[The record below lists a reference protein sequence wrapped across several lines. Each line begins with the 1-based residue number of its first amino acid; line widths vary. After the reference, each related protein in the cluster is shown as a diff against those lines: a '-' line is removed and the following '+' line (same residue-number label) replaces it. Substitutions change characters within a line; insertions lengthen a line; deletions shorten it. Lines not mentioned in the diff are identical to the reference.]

1 MSKKGAA
8 AGAVPDAWDDDWVK
22 AADTP
27 PAAQTTATTSGSAP
41 KLSKAERRAQHL
53 EQQKQLWDS
62 AENPARFHWLETQGV
77 VPLKQEFAPPVTV
90 LSRKPPTI
98 AKRTATDGLGQLSLE
113 DDEDSEEEAR
123 KKREASMEERQR
135 QAKIEREEK
144 QRRYAEARE
153 RIMGSSN
160 PSPTTNSRDSSQAR
174 DTRRRG
180 GKAQGTRRS
189 QPHSPAEP
197 VGSYSPSASATPQ
210 LFDPEDMGRRLAHPG
225 RDGNNTPKAEGK
237 GEGPARQPRGPSGG
251 GFGFGNR
258 GGLT

>member
-1 MSKKGAA
+1 M
-8 AGAVPDAWDDDWVK
+8 
-22 AADTP
+22 
-27 PAAQTTATTSGSAP
+27 
-41 KLSKAERRAQHL
+41 SKAERRAQHL
-53 EQQKQLWDS
+53 EQQKQLWDT

-77 VPLKQEFAPPVTV
+77 VPLKQEFAPPVTL

-98 AKRTATDGLGQLSLE
+98 AKRE

-160 PSPTTNSRDSSQAR
+160 PSPTNNSRDSSQAR

-180 GKAQGTRRS
+180 GKAQGIRRS

-197 VGSYSPSASATPQ
+197 AGSSSPAVGAGPQ
-210 LFDPEDMGRRLAHPG
+210 LFDPEDMGRRLAHRP
-225 RDGNNTPKAEGK
+225 RDLSSAPK
-237 GEGPARQPRGPSGG
+237 GEGPSRQPRGPSRGG
-251 GFGFGNR
+251 VGFAGR